1 MTPVANL
8 PAVPLVLLIKSGNFG
23 TDEIDTGGKL
33 SPVSM
38 TPVANNGNNIS
49 LLTPLRELEE
59 KIYLYDNSTTRRCP
73 TKYLKLF

>member
-8 PAVPLVLLIKSGNFG
+8 PAVPLVLLINTGNFG
-23 TDEIDTGGKL
+23 TDENGGKL
-33 SPVSM
+33 SQVSM
-38 TPVANNGNNIS
+38 TPVANNGINIS